1 MSQRHPL
8 AMVAGAA
15 TLLAAFPLTT
25 VFASFTWLFYT
36 AIAVAIVVG
45 TAMLVRTTRGPVWAQ
60 VLAMM
65 ASLLLYLTLAFPSGQ
80 EFGRLIPTAATFRHF
95 NELLVVA
102 GQQIRDEAVPVPDL
116 DGLLLLTTAGVGLVA
131 VLVDLA
137 AVGIRRPALAG
148 LPMLAIYSVPVAV
161 LPEGLSVLPFGFAAA
176 GYLWLLVSDS
186 VDRVRRFGRR
196 FTGEGR
202 DVDLWEPS
210 PLSAAGRRLGV
221 VGVVIAM
228 LLPLALPGMTSGLLD
243 RFGGGGG
250 LGDGVGGGL
259 GGPGAAVNLT
269 AMLKDNLVRDKA
281 FDMVRV
287 STTDPT
293 PYYLRFG
300 IADQVTKD
308 GFVNRAPA
316 SGVGVNRGLPE
327 FVAPAIPGVTSQR
340 YVAQIETVNFD
351 MRLAPVYQQLVTTE
365 GLDTSWFFDASTN
378 QVFSRRAS
386 ITGKSYKFEFV
397 RASFTQAALRT
408 ASQIPPTD
416 TGARELTAV
425 PPVQEVSE
433 LVAELTEGRTT
444 QYDKVRAIYDHFDP
458 RKGFTYSLTTE
469 PGTSGNAIVD
479 FLAAK
484 KGFCVQYAA
493 AMAWLVRAA
502 GYPAR
507 VAFGFTR
514 GGGLHGGVYTLTNY
528 NLHAWTEVLFPGFGW
543 VPFDPTPTGSV
554 LGSVPSSWAPDPSN
568 PGAGGDEPPDVG
580 NPSAAPTGSI
590 GPGGLPKD
598 PGEETIPGAGAPAIN
613 TWWLAGAAV
622 VAFAIALMLAPALR
636 RRGLRRQRRA
646 QADQVIVLGEDGSTT
661 VGAARANV
669 ILDAT
674 AIATARRDAH
684 NAWAELLD
692 TMVDFDVVVDS
703 AETPRATADRL
714 SDLPALAPSAR
725 GHAGLLASA
734 EERARYAKMP
744 LPPDGLNEA
753 VRATRAGFAERATRR
768 QRLTA
773 ALMPRSVVL
782 RWRVAWVGW
791 VSRTVGAAGRA
802 REALVVASPRRLL
815 TRGSAR

>member
-25 VFASFTWLFYT
+25 VYASFTWLFYT
-36 AIAVAIVVG
+36 VIAVAVVVG
-45 TAMLVRTTRGPVWAQ
+45 TAMLVRTARGPVWAQ

-65 ASLLLYLTLAFPSGQ
+65 ASLLLYLTLVFPSG
-80 EFGRLIPTAATFRHF
+80 EEIGRLIPTAATFRHF
-95 NELLVVA
+95 NELLVLA

-243 RFGGGGG
+243 RFGGGGLG
-250 LGDGVGGGL
+250 GGVGDGP

-308 GFVNRAPA
+308 GFVSRAPA
-316 SGVGVNRGLPE
+316 SGTGVNHGLPE
-327 FVAPAIPGVTSQR
+327 YVAPDIPGVQSQR

-351 MRLAPVYQQLVTTE
+351 MRLAPVYQQLVRTE
-365 GLDTSWFFDASTN
+365 GLDASWFFDASTN
-378 QVFSRRAS
+378 QVFSRRS
-386 ITGKSYKFEFV
+386 SVTGKTYKFEFV
-397 RASFTQAALRT
+397 RASFSQAALRT
-408 ASQIPPTD
+408 AEQIPPTD

-433 LVAELTEGRTT
+433 LVADLTEGKTT
-444 QYDKVRAIYDHFDP
+444 EYDKVRAIYDHFDP
-458 RKGFTYSLTTE
+458 RKGFTYSLVTE

-514 GGGLHGGVYTLTNY
+514 GSGAQGGVYTLTNY

-543 VPFDPTPTGSV
+543 IPFDPTPSGSV
-554 LGSVPSSWAPDPSN
+554 LGSVPSPWAPDPTN
-568 PGAGGDEPPDVG
+568 PGAGGDEPPDVA
-580 NPSAAPTGSI
+580 NPTAGPTGSI
-590 GPGGLPKD
+590 GPGGLPTD
-598 PGEETIPGAGAPAIN
+598 PGEGTIPGTGGPVIN
-613 TWWLAGAAV
+613 TWWLVGAAV
-622 VAFAIALMLAPALR
+622 LAFAVALMLTPALR
-636 RRGLRRQRRA
+636 RRRLRRLRRA
-646 QADQVIVLGEDGSTT
+646 RADEVIVLGEDGQT
-661 VGAARANV
+661 AAGEAPPKI
-669 ILDAT
+669 ILDA
-674 AIATARRDAH
+674 AAMATARRDAH

-692 TMVDFDVVVDS
+692 TMVDFDVPVDP

-714 SDLPALAPSAR
+714 GDLPALAPPAR

-734 EERARYAKMP
+734 EERARYARMP

-782 RWRVAWVGW
+782 RWRAGWVGW

-802 REALVVASPRRLL
+802 REALVLVSPRRLL